1 VQHGRPSRARHGSL
15 LLARLRL
22 VLGERRQRA
31 VLGQARSPVQQGT
44 GVATLRRSAS
54 SRASGAVEANPAV
67 VVLVAPTILWTSPS
81 RPASLP
87 ATRFGPS
94 ACAPTTC
101 TSCHSPPSSTRH
113 PLPSSASPRPSRR
126 RPALPPRPIAQP
138 GPPSSRACTIQHAA
152 QPSEPVQWA
161 RLARDRTSRP
171 TRSQGDELLPDSAS
185 LAASRPA
192 PRALRR
198 LCTVGRRGAGS
209 LSQSR
214 PSRVRASLARSPLC
228 PRSAQLSRLSPS
240 APQRLSRLRPS
251 SHPSTNDDD
260 ELAQVHDAAR
270 VGGPP
275 RAIDG
280 CAGQRR
286 AMEQRRHGPGP
297 RGQAGVE
304 VVLVREHVGVGRVLV
319 RRVSLAVVVVVAR
332 RSRTDPLSRAGPRRC
347 SSPAR

>member
-1 VQHGRPSRARHGSL
+1 MLHLVQQLDCTAHACAAWPPVASSPRQPPRPTPPDPRRAQATRRAGRGIARRCSRMQEQPRCAGVRPAGLAERWRRTRRSSSSSLDHPVGPPSSSSRPSSHS
-15 LLARLRL
+15 
-22 VLGERRQRA
+22 
-31 VLGQARSPVQQGT
+31 
-44 GVATLRRSAS
+44 
-54 SRASGAVEANPAV
+54 
-67 VVLVAPTILWTSPS
+67 TS
-81 RPASLP
+81 
-87 ATRFGPS
+87 PS

-214 PSRVRASLARSPLC
+214 PSRARTSLARSPLC

-319 RRVSLAVVVVVAR
+319 RPLSLRLRAR
-332 RSRTDPLSRAGPRRC
+332 RSLVTH
-347 SSPAR
+347 